1 MFLYFPN
8 LATSSTI
15 KMKKKRK
22 WHLQKRSDFF
32 KLKFLNL
39 QSVMEFLI
47 KVIKH
52 LMICRE
58 LKLL

>member
-32 KLKFLNL
+32 
-39 QSVMEFLI
+39 LI
-47 KVIKH
+47 KI
-52 LMICRE
+52 
-58 LKLL
+58 LKSAISYGIFNKSNKTFNDL